1 MWVQLSPSPQKLKNK
16 FMKNKT
22 IILSLGILAAAL
34 IGSFLLL
41 SKNPAS
47 PAGPATQEDGIV
59 LFYGISCPHCALV
72 NDFIQKNGIKEKV
85 AFKEK
90 EVYSN
95 RSNAEELVATA
106 EKCGILQDSIGVPFL
121 WDGSKCLIGDKDIID
136 FFEKKADNN

>member
-1 MWVQLSPSPQKLKNK
+1 
-16 FMKNKT
+16 MKNKT

-41 SKNPAS
+41 SKNSVS
-47 PAGPATQEDGIV
+47 PVGPATQEDGIV
-59 LFYGISCPHCALV
+59 LFYGTGCPHCALV

-95 RSNAEELVATA
+95 RSNAEELAVIA
-106 EKCGILQDSIGVPFL
+106 EKCGIPQDSIGVPFL